1 MRRLILILSLFL
13 LYQAAAF
20 AQVELEAV
28 SPPKQALPGE
38 FVTHVF
44 SIRNRGAADRFL
56 LELSPSPGLEP
67 VSPPTAVELE
77 TDEEQ
82 ALFITVFVT
91 AQAEAGENLLQLK
104 ATAESSPSITASAT
118 AIIIVLPQAA
128 VEVFPPPEVQA
139 DPGTRVRLEFVV
151 LNRGNLPDS
160 FKLEVTSS
168 PEIVAELEEGQLD
181 LLPGEARR
189 AGVLATVLPTA
200 TIGRL
205 RVTLKA
211 SSLTKPEVKA
221 EATAWISLLP
231 PPPQAVGGAL
241 YAELP
246 ATLEF
251 RLESPLLT
259 EERAL
264 SLDLFAGGRISKES
278 SLRLELHLADLFAG
292 LEPGLLFGWGTARDS
307 FFLERAADSLRLN
320 YLGLPEAGLKRLELD
335 LLDYPGPPER
345 HDLRLTIAQAG
356 ALDLTLTAEASGT
369 AEGIDGALSSHLG
382 FYFGDSLLRLG
393 LALRGPTLG
402 DRVSGELAYRTSS
415 PSLPLLTLSLGLSEE
430 NLSQR
435 PTVSGITT
443 IRSSFSGYHTF
454 GRELPTLRL
463 RAEFEEQFSEG
474 LSPEVNRV
482 ERTAYSSLSQPI
494 GQATLAF
501 TASTTRESDRV
512 TGTDYQYS
520 QYEQLLSLRP
530 GGGALLSL
538 RLSEALTDDLISGMV
553 TDTSFGLETGLTLR
567 VGALAAALRGAWSE
581 EGLELALW
589 LAVESQ
595 AWEGAIETRA
605 SLPIVSG
612 AAELGVALE
621 GLLRFN
627 LPLPFIL
634 TKARVE
640 GYIFIDE
647 DGNSARDPG
656 EPGVSGV
663 FLQIGEVTVRS
674 DGEKTGF
681 YRFPPLWPGRYLLTI
696 RRVPAELAPAV
707 ALPIELELEAGEVL
721 KLDIPLA
728 RAAAILGV
736 VFKDLNRDGRREEGE
751 PGLPRVRLIL
761 SDAELVDTY
770 TDSQGEFVFTALLPG
785 RYSLSLDPATL
796 PARYEP
802 TTPTRLELFLQPG
815 EVLRVEFGAAERP
828 RPIVV
833 TFQPPFADFTYAPA
847 EPKAGEEVTFDG
859 SPSFDPDGYIVRYEW
874 DFTGDKATDAEGKVV
889 KWVFPKAGDY
899 PVTLTVTDNDGY
911 TSSATR
917 TISVRG

>member
-1 MRRLILILSLFL
+1 MRRLTLILSLFL

-20 AQVELEAV
+20 AQVELEAI
-28 SPPKQALPGE
+28 SPPKQASPGE

-44 SIRNRGAADRFL
+44 SIVNRGAPDRFL
-56 LELSPSPGLEP
+56 LELTPSPGLEP
-67 VSPPTAVELE
+67 VSPPRTVELA

-82 ALFITVFVT
+82 RLFITVFVT

-104 ATAESSPSITASAT
+104 ARAESDPSITSSAT

-151 LNRGNLPDS
+151 LNRGNLPNS

-189 AGVLATVLPTA
+189 AGVLAMVLPSA
-200 TIGRL
+200 TMGRL

-221 EATAWISLLP
+221 EATAWISVLP

-251 RLESPLLT
+251 RLESSPLT

-264 SLDLFAGGRISKES
+264 ALDLLAGGRISEEGA
-278 SLRLELHLADLFAG
+278 LRLELHLADLFEG
-292 LEPGLLFGWGTARDS
+292 LEPGLLFGWGTASDS
-307 FFLERAADSLRLN
+307 FFLERAADGLRFN

-335 LLDYPGPPER
+335 LRDYLGPPER
-345 HDLRLTIAQAG
+345 HDLRLTIAQAE
-356 ALDLTLTAEASGT
+356 ALDLALTAEVSS
-369 AEGIDGALSSHLG
+369 AEEKVDGALTSTLG
-382 FYFGDSLLRLG
+382 FYLNDSFFRLG
-393 LALRGPTLG
+393 LALHGPTLG
-402 DRVSGELAYRTSS
+402 DQVSGELAYRTSG
-415 PSLPLLTLSLGLSEE
+415 PGRPALTLSLGLSEE

-443 IRSSFSGYHTF
+443 IRSSISGYHTF
-454 GRELPTLRL
+454 GRELPTVRL
-463 RAEFEEQFSEG
+463 RAEFEEQFSDG
-474 LSPEVNRV
+474 LSPKVNRV
-482 ERTAYSSLSQPI
+482 ERVVYSSLSQPI

-512 TGTDYQYS
+512 AGTDYQYS

-530 GGGALLSL
+530 AGGALLSL
-538 RLSEALTDDLISGMV
+538 RLVEALTADLISGMV
-553 TDTSFGLETGLTLR
+553 TDSSFSLETGLTWR
-567 VGALAAALRGAWSE
+567 VEALAAALRGAWSE
-581 EGLELALW
+581 EGLELALR
-589 LAVESQ
+589 LAVEAP
-595 AWEGAIETRA
+595 AWAGTIETRA
-605 SLPIVSG
+605 SLPLDG

-647 DGNSARDPG
+647 DGDSVRDPG

-674 DGEKTGF
+674 DGEKIGF
-681 YRFPPLWPGRYLLTI
+681 YRFPPLLPGRYHLMV
-696 RRVPAELAPAV
+696 RQVPAELAPAIP
-707 ALPIELELEAGEVL
+707 LPIEVELEAGEVL
-721 KLDIPLA
+721 KLDIPLT

-736 VFKDLNRDGRREEGE
+736 VFKDLDRDGRREEGE

-770 TDSQGEFVFTALLPG
+770 TDSQGEFAFTALLPG

-802 TTPTRLELFLQPG
+802 TTPTRLELSLQAG

-874 DFTGDKATDAEGKVV
+874 DFTGDKATDAEGKIV